1 MSDMYLDW
9 ETKMALKEYANK
21 SYAELMKE
29 QDPDPPEQAGD
40 FYVHGKWVTRYFG
53 PGGDVA
59 IPEGFT
65 RICCGV
71 FQDCEGAADVTG
83 ITIPKSVTRID
94 DHVFPYCANLKEIR
108 VEAGNPRYC
117 VVDGLLMEKDSMVL
131 HSCPPARGGVLSIS
145 EGVTEIGDSA
155 FACCSNLT
163 EVVILEGVAKIGND
177 AFKFCS
183 GLTSVAIPE
192 GVISIGWRAF
202 WNCSSLKDVAIPK
215 SVTNI
220 DSDAFSNCTNLT
232 SVMIPK
238 DVAHIGWSAF
248 EGCTNLEEI
257 RVEAGNQRFCAI
269 DGMLLER
276 DGSTLYLH
284 TCPAAKSG
292 ILAIPE
298 GVSQIAECAFSGC
311 SGLTEV
317 VIPGSVREIGECAF
331 SSCSGLTEVIIP
343 GSVREIGDSAFSG
356 CSSLTEVI
364 IPEGVIRI
372 GDSAFKGCT
381 NLTHVVFPE
390 SVCEIGYGAFEGAS
404 MSEEAVQAAY
414 DRTEERELELE
425 VKAFGRLIAEEDSLD
440 EVILDLTD
448 DDR

>member
-40 FYVHGKWVTRYFG
+40 FYVHGEWVTRYFG

-71 FQDCEGAADVTG
+71 FQDCEGASDVTG
-83 ITIPKSVTRID
+83 IIIPKSVTRID

-117 VVDGLLMEKDSMVL
+117 VVDGLLMEKGGMVL
-131 HSCPPARGGVLSIS
+131 HSCPPARSGVLEIP

-163 EVVILEGVAKIGND
+163 EVVI
-177 AFKFCS
+177 
-183 GLTSVAIPE
+183 PE
-192 GVISIGWRAF
+192 GVTRIGWRAF
-202 WNCSSLKDVAIPK
+202 WRCSGLADVTIPK
-215 SVTNI
+215 SVTYI
-220 DSDAFSNCTNLT
+220 DSDVFSDCTNLT
-232 SVMIPK
+232 RVVIPE

-257 RVEAGNQRFCAI
+257 RAEAGNQRFCAI

-276 DGSTLYLH
+276 DDSTLYLH

-292 ILAIPE
+292 ILEIPE
-298 GVSQIAECAFSGC
+298 GVNQIAECAFYGC
-311 SGLTEV
+311 TGLTEV
-317 VIPGSVREIGECAF
+317 VIPGSM
-331 SSCSGLTEVIIP
+331 
-343 GSVREIGDSAFSG
+343 REIGDSAFYG
-356 CSSLTEVI
+356 CSGLTEVI

-381 NLTHVVFPE
+381 NLTHVELPQ
-390 SVCEIGYGAFEGAS
+390 SVCEIGNGAFRGTG
-404 MSEEAVQAAY
+404 MSEEAVRAAY
-414 DRTEERELELE
+414 DRAKERDLELE
-425 VKAFGRLIAEEDSLD
+425 VEAFGRLIAGEDVLD
-440 EVILDLTD
+440 EIMPDISD
-448 DDR
+448 DED